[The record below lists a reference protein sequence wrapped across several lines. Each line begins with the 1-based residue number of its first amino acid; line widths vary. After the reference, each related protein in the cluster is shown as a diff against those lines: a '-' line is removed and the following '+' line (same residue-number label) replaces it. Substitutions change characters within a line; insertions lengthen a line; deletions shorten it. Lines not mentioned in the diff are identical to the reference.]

1 MNVVLPKP
9 KVAVSGRDG
18 RGREMLY
25 VLSEAGGVADA
36 VLVSVT
42 HSVDR
47 KAFQANAYRVKRS
60 QEGPFTVT
68 KYADLM
74 GMEGGRVLVA
84 QKPVGRYSAKALEV
98 FAAEA
103 QTKFEALFADEHSGL
118 MSVFDD
124 KFKENS

>member
-25 VLSEAGGVADA
+25 VLSEAGGEADA

-42 HSVDR
+42 HSGQA
-47 KAFQANAYRVKRS
+47 KAFQAHAYRVKRS
-60 QEGPFTVT
+60 QDGPFEVT

-74 GMEGGRVLVA
+74 GMEGGRALVA
-84 QKPVGRYSAKALEV
+84 QKPVGRYSAKALEA

-103 QTKFEALFADEHSGL
+103 QTRFEALFADGYPRL